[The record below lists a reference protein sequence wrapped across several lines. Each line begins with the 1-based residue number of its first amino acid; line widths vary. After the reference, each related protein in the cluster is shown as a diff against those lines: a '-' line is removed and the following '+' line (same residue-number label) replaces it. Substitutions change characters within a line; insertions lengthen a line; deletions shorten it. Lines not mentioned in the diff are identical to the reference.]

1 MLFRIKRR
9 LAYWRYQRLVGG
21 IEETPPLTIVDSPLR
36 IVSQVAVPWDVRM
49 YLVAAKTFYRRIGH
63 GRFVIIPDRTLPRE
77 TADLIRRHLDGAVEF
92 LPLADI
98 DVGRCQRGG
107 TWERLLT
114 CLDLATR
121 HYVVQLDCDT
131 LAMGDLR
138 EVREAIASNRPFAL
152 AEGAPLRSFAE
163 TGRLARR
170 RPEELRHIVDVA
182 EAALADH
189 PEAERW
195 RYVRASSAFAGF
207 APGSIGRNEIESF
220 HEIMHALVGRDRWR
234 QWGSEQV
241 ASNVAVA
248 NGPDPV
254 LLPFPDYANITPSI
268 ELARVRFGHFL
279 GTYRFQNQMLARA
292 SLPLIEGMRR
302 GDALP
307 SAA

>member
-1 MLFRIKRR
+1 MFYRVRR
-9 LAYWRYQRLVGG
+9 RFDYWRYNRVVAA
-21 IEETPPLTIVDSPLR
+21 IEDTPPLAIVDSPLR
-36 IVSQVAVPWDVRM
+36 IVSQVAVPRDVRM
-49 YLVAAKTFYRRIGH
+49 YLVAAKTFYRRVGH
-63 GRFVIIPDRTLPRE
+63 GRFVVIPDRALPRE
-77 TADLIRRHLDGAVEF
+77 TADLLRRHLGGAVEF

-98 DVGRCQRGG
+98 SVGRCQRGG
-107 TWERLLT
+107 CWERLLA
-114 CLDLATR
+114 CLDLAQR

-131 LAMGDLR
+131 LAMGDLG
-138 EVREAIASNRPFAL
+138 EVREAIATNRSFAL

-170 RPEELRHIVDVA
+170 RQGALRHIVDLA
-182 EAALADH
+182 EAALADY
-189 PEAERW
+189 PKAECW
-195 RYVRASSAFAGF
+195 RYVRASAGFAGF
-207 APGSIGRNEIESF
+207 ALGSIGRNEIESF
-220 HEIMHALVGRDRWR
+220 HDIMDSLVGRDRWR

-279 GTYRFQNQMLARA
+279 GTYRFENQRLARA
-292 SLPLIEGMRR
+292 SLPLIEGMKR

>member
-1 MLFRIKRR
+1 MLYRLRRR
-9 LAYWRYQRLVGG
+9 LAYWRYQRLVAT
-21 IEETPPLTIVDSPLR
+21 IEETPPLAIVDSSLR
-36 IVSQVAVPWDVRM
+36 IVSQVAVPRDVRM
-49 YLVAAKTFYRRIGH
+49 YLVAAKTFYRRVGH
-63 GRFVIIPDRTLPRE
+63 GRFVVIPDRALPRE
-77 TADLIRRHLDGAVEF
+77 TADRLRRHLDGAVEF
-92 LPLADI
+92 LPLAEI
-98 DVGRCQRGG
+98 NVGRCQRGG
-107 TWERLLT
+107 CWERLLA

-138 EVREAIASNRPFAL
+138 EVREAIATNRSFAL

-170 RPEELRHIVDVA
+170 QQGALRHIVDVA

-195 RYVRASSAFAGF
+195 RYVRASGGFAGF

-220 HEIMHALVGRDRWR
+220 HEIMDSLVGRDRWR

-248 NGPDPV
+248 NDPDPV
-254 LLPFPDYANITPSI
+254 LLPFPDYANITPAI

-279 GTYRFQNQMLARA
+279 GTYRFENQRLARA
-292 SLPLIEGMRR
+292 SLPLIESMRR